1 MEPVGDLHIDDFC
14 KDTAKI
20 LIALYKRFP
29 SKSTIFVEDISGPD
43 EPDEFGL
50 HNPRFEACFAAM
62 LWLKET
68 DYITFN
74 QTIRQEAIEEAT
86 LSHRSF
92 SMLSALEIES
102 GNLHDLNFNPDS
114 PRVIRRIDCLKN
126 TLKTGTSE
134 HIKKLTLSYFSL
146 SRKFQ

>member
-20 LIALYKRFP
+20 LIALYRRFP
-29 SKSTIFVEDISGPD
+29 SKSTVFVEDISGPD
-43 EPDEFGL
+43 APDEFGL

-68 DYITFN
+68 DYIFFN

-92 SMLSALEIES
+92 RLLSSLETDGEHLNGAGYES
-102 GNLHDLNFNPDS
+102 GK
-114 PRVIRRIDCLKN
+114 PRITRRIDCMKN
-126 TLKTGTSE
+126 TLKTGNSE
-134 HIKKLTLSYFSL
+134 HLKELILSYFGL
-146 SRKFQ
+146 SRQLQ